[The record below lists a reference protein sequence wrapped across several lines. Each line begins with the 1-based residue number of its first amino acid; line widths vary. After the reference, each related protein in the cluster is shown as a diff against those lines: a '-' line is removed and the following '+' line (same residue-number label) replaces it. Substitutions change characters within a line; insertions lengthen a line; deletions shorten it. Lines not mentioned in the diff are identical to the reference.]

1 MRLDY
6 DSLFIYLR
14 SASDKY
20 VDSNTALP
28 QGEVMLFDG
37 IKMVEG
43 TDAKHFALQNV
54 TELYQDATDGEMV
67 FLVSEDIRT
76 SGAYIFYSGSWYK
89 FVDSSNKE
97 NAKIVLK
104 GEATGEGT
112 NEIHVFIADT
122 GVAGGSY
129 GNNTNIPTLLISDDG
144 RITSASNHPVMVD
157 ASAVVSGLFADE
169 RISLSSIKQH
179 QKGISIGEDQIENGA
194 ILARVMDHEN
204 IYGTWTFLGNPKVPY
219 PQNDG
224 DAASKAYVDNKI
236 AALEARIATLEA
248 LLANK

>member
-1 MRLDY
+1 
-6 DSLFIYLR
+6 
-14 SASDKY
+14 
-20 VDSNTALP
+20 
-28 QGEVMLFDG
+28 MLFDG

-54 TELYQDATDGEMV
+54 TQLHDDATDGEMV
-67 FLVSEDIRT
+67 FLTSDDVRT
-76 SGAYIFYSGSWYK
+76 SGAYIFYSGSWFK

-144 RITSASNHPVMVD
+144 RITSATNHPVMVD
-157 ASAVVSGLFADE
+157 ASAVVSGVFADE
-169 RISLSSIKQH
+169 RISRSSVCQH
-179 QKGISIGEDQIENGA
+179 QEGLTIGENQISNGSL
-194 ILARVMDHEN
+194 LARVMDHETVH
-204 IYGTWTFLGNPKVPY
+204 GTWTFLGNPKVPY

-224 DAASKAYVDNKI
+224 DASSKAYVDNKM
-236 AALEARIATLEA
+236 AALEARIAALEA
-248 LLANK
+248 MIANK